1 MPEVDKRSAGGG
13 DEEMPQYKP
22 FLKGEKEIALEA
34 AVSAGLVR
42 PSDAIGSITR
52 FDLFWMKYQ
61 GSLAAYR
68 LKKCDYLVEVLQE
81 EREERAKD
89 CAKYRRKYLGI
100 AVSLIFGA
108 FFGAVVTELILHL

>member
-1 MPEVDKRSAGGG
+1 MPEADKRSAGGG
-13 DEEMPQYKP
+13 DEEMTQHKP

-34 AVSAGLVR
+34 AVAAGLAR
-42 PSDAIGSITR
+42 PSDAIGSITE

-68 LKKCDYLVEVLQE
+68 LKKCDYLVEMLQK
-81 EREERAKD
+81 EREDRAKD

-100 AVSLIFGA
+100 AVSLVFGT
-108 FFGAVVTELILHL
+108 FFGAVVTELLLHL